1 MKMSSIIKLV
11 QHPRWKW
18 TEGMLACPP
27 YKLTQKI
34 RIRYEDRA
42 FNKGWI
48 PVLEDEA
55 TLSCMC
61 LLLIKEGGELGYNNG
76 KYLINEKLESE
87 NLEDIICEGLFDTW
101 KSDQSSSV
109 SKNS

>member
-1 MKMSSIIKLV
+1 
-11 QHPRWKW
+11 
-18 TEGMLACPP
+18 MLACPP